1 VVDLL
6 EGNLSNKVAL
16 GIGATRDEL
25 GIFGRRTVIGFV
37 DFGLDLNGS
46 VPLYLLARLKKSCLA
61 LLDSEVVSGERS
73 AKSAQ
78 CPPPIADLAFLDRA
92 AHSWRYSKSAWIRRC
107 Q

>member
-1 VVDLL
+1 MVDLL

-78 CPPPIADLAFLDRA
+78 CPPLITDLVFRVRVV
-92 AHSWRYSKSAWIRRC
+92 HSWRYPGRVWIRRP
-107 Q
+107 